1 MVLTTN
7 NLSRHILTR
16 AVLVWK
22 TTQFYSTLVLLSSLV
37 LSNTILAADE
47 ITLTRSKFSKEP
59 IQPIPLH
66 IEFDKKKASLG
77 ESLFFDTRL
86 SKNNSIS
93 CASCHHLESG
103 GDDNKKLGLSLSSK
117 HHVLNTPSIFNAQ
130 FNFKQN
136 WNGTANT
143 LSDQI
148 DGVIKNHHEFDSEWK
163 IVVGKLL
170 KDTSLKK
177 SFNQLYESGINKENI
192 TNALVE
198 FEKTLFT
205 PNSRFD
211 QYLRNEI
218 ELSNDEKQGYA
229 LFKSIGCASCHQGIN
244 VGGNVN
250 QKFGVFYNYLAEQG
264 DMQQVDYGRY
274 NVTQRISDKFV
285 FRVPSLRNIAVT
297 SPYLHNGSA
306 TTLEDAI
313 RIMGS
318 TQLGKELNDK
328 TISLIK
334 SFLHT
339 LTGKYKNNLL
349 EENLGERL

>member
-1 MVLTTN
+1 MVLTAN
-7 NLSRHILTR
+7 NLNRHILTR

-22 TTQFYSTLVLLSSLV
+22 TTLFFSTFVLISSLIW
-37 LSNTILAADE
+37 SDAALATNENA
-47 ITLTRSKFSKEP
+47 LTHSKFSKEP

-66 IEFDKKKASLG
+66 IKFDKQKASLG

-103 GDDNKKLGLSLSSK
+103 GDDNKKFGLSLSSE

-136 WNGTANT
+136 WNGTADT
-143 LSDQI
+143 LGEQI
-148 DGVIKNHHEFDSEWK
+148 DSVIKNRHEFDSKWDI
-163 IVVGKLL
+163 IVSKLL
-170 KDTSLKK
+170 KDASLKK
-177 SFNQLYESGINKENI
+177 SFNKQYENGINKENI
-192 TNALVE
+192 IDALVE

-218 ELSNDEKQGYA
+218 DLNNDEKQGYA
-229 LFKSIGCASCHQGIN
+229 LFKSIGCASCHQGVN

-250 QKFGVFYNYLAEQG
+250 QKFGVFYNYLAEKG
-264 DMQQVDYGRY
+264 SMQKADYGRY

-328 TISLIK
+328 TVSLIK

-339 LTGKYKNNLL
+339 LTGKYKNNFLD
-349 EENLGERL
+349 ENLGENL